1 MQDVRLVAGV
11 NGHVVQ
17 CPLAQAE
24 CPTCGEFHTLRSVVA
39 RLEKS
44 LQHLADK
51 VIRPNPVSTRFQ
63 PAFNPLSTRF
73 QPASPFKPHPSR

>member
-11 NGHVVQ
+11 NGHVAQ

-51 VIRPNPVSTRFQ
+51 VCRYSAPLILTNLLNP
-63 PAFNPLSTRF
+63 
-73 QPASPFKPHPSR
+73 H